1 MKVLI
6 TGATGL
12 VGHELIK
19 ILLQNG
25 IAVNYLTTSRKKIAN
40 ETNYKGFYWNP
51 ILGEINENAFDDVD
65 VIIHLAGANVA
76 KRWTNSYKQEIIDS
90 RIKTT
95 RLLYKTLEKTNHQVT
110 QIISASA
117 IGIYPDSLNKI
128 YQEEDSVVDNSFLG
142 KVVSHWEE
150 ETTKFEKL
158 SIKVLKVRIGI
169 VLAKN
174 GGALQKMSEPIKYG
188 FGSSFGT
195 GQQFQSWIHIYD
207 LVNVFYFAITH
218 KLEGIY
224 NAVSPYPV
232 TNKELTKA
240 IAKQLNKPLFLPNIP
255 KFIMKLVLG
264 EMHEILFSSQNVSSR
279 KLLNKGFQFK
289 YASLDKALYDLFKK

>member
-12 VGHELIK
+12 VGNGLIK

-25 IAVNYLTTSRKKIAN
+25 ISVNYLTTSRNKIAN
-40 ETNYKGFYWNP
+40 ETNYKGFFWNP
-51 ILGEINENAFDDVD
+51 IAGEINENAFDEVD

-76 KRWTNSYKQEIIDS
+76 SRWTTSYKQEIIDS
-90 RIKTT
+90 RVKTT
-95 RLLYKTLEKTNHQVT
+95 KLLYKTLDKINHQVK

-117 IGIYPDSLNKI
+117 IGIYPNSLNQV
-128 YQEEDSVVDNSFLG
+128 YQEDFNKVDDSFLG
-142 KVVSHWEE
+142 RVVNHWENE
-150 ETTKFEKL
+150 VMEFEKL
-158 SIKVLKVRIGI
+158 SIKVLKIRIGI
-169 VLAKN
+169 VLAKE
-174 GGALQKMSEPIKYG
+174 GGALQKMTQPISYG
-188 FGSSFGT
+188 LGSSFGT
-195 GQQFQSWIHIYD
+195 GEQFQSWIHLQD

-218 KLEGIY
+218 KLEGVY

-255 KFIMKLVLG
+255 KFVMKLLLG
-264 EMHEILFSSQNVSSR
+264 EMHKILFSSQNVSSR
-279 KLLNKGFQFK
+279 KILDKGFQFK
-289 YASLDKALYDLFKK
+289 YAALDKALQDLLK

>member
-19 ILLQNG
+19 LLLQNG

-51 ILGEINENAFDDVD
+51 VIGEINENAFDEVD

-90 RIKTT
+90 RIKTS
-95 RLLYKTLEKTNHQVT
+95 RLLYKTLERINHQVT

-117 IGIYPDSLNKI
+117 VGIYPNSLKKI
-128 YQEEDSVVDNSFLG
+128 YQEEDDVIDDSFLG
-142 KVVSHWEE
+142 KVVSHWENE
-150 ETTKFEKL
+150 VLKFEKL
-158 SIKVLKVRIGI
+158 SIKVVRLRIGI
-169 VLAKN
+169 VLAN
-174 GGALQKMSEPIKYG
+174 DGGALQKMTQPIKYG
-188 FGSSFGT
+188 IGSSFGN

-218 KLEGIY
+218 KFEGVY

-232 TNKELTKA
+232 TNKELSKA
-240 IAKQLNKPLFLPNIP
+240 IAKQLSKPFFMPNMP
-255 KFIMKLVLG
+255 KNVMKLILG

-279 KLLNKGFQFK
+279 KLLDKGFQFK
-289 YASLDKALYDLFKK
+289 YASLDKALQNLLK

>member
-25 IAVNYLTTSRKKIAN
+25 IAVNYLTTSRNKIAN

-51 ILGEINENAFDDVD
+51 VIGEINKNAFDEVD

-76 KRWTNSYKQEIIDS
+76 KRWSNSYKQEIIDS
-90 RIKTT
+90 RVKTT
-95 RLLYKTLEKTNHQVT
+95 RLLYKTLENISHQVT

-117 IGIYPDSLNKI
+117 VGIYPDSLTKI
-128 YQEEDSVVDNSFLG
+128 YQEEDDVVDDSFLG
-142 KVVSHWEE
+142 KVVSHWESE
-150 ETTKFEKL
+150 VTKFEKL
-158 SIKVLKVRIGI
+158 FIKVLKIRIGI
-169 VLAKN
+169 VLAKV
-174 GGALQKMSEPIKYG
+174 GGALQKMAQPIKMG
-188 FGSSFGT
+188 IGSSFGS
-195 GQQFQSWIHIYD
+195 GQQFQSWIHIQD

-232 TNKELTKA
+232 TNKQLTKA
-240 IAKQLNKPLFLPNIP
+240 IAKQLTKPLFMPNIP
-255 KFIMKLVLG
+255 KFVMKLLLG

-279 KLLNKGFQFK
+279 KLLDNGFQFK
-289 YASLDKALYDLFKK
+289 YASLDKALQNLFK

>member
-25 IAVNYLTTSRKKIAN
+25 IAVNYLTTSRNKIAN

-51 ILGEINENAFDDVD
+51 VIGEINKNAFDEVD
-65 VIIHLAGANVA
+65 IIIHLAGANVA
-76 KRWTNSYKQEIIDS
+76 KRWSNSYKQEIIDS
-90 RIKTT
+90 RVKTT
-95 RLLYKTLEKTNHQVT
+95 RLLYKTLENISHQVT

-117 IGIYPDSLNKI
+117 VGIYPDSLTKI
-128 YQEEDSVVDNSFLG
+128 YQEEDDVVDDSFLG
-142 KVVSHWEE
+142 KVVSHWESE
-150 ETTKFEKL
+150 VTKFEKL
-158 SIKVLKVRIGI
+158 SIKVLKIRIGI
-169 VLAKN
+169 VLAKE
-174 GGALQKMSEPIKYG
+174 GGALQKMAQPIKMG
-188 FGSSFGT
+188 IGSSFGS
-195 GQQFQSWIHIYD
+195 GQQFQSWIHIQD

-232 TNKELTKA
+232 TNKQLTKA
-240 IAKQLNKPLFLPNIP
+240 IAKQLTKPLFMPNIP
-255 KFIMKLVLG
+255 KFVMKLLLG

-279 KLLNKGFQFK
+279 KLLDNGFQFK
-289 YASLDKALYDLFKK
+289 YASLDKALQNLFN

>member
-19 ILLQNG
+19 LLLQNG

-40 ETNYKGFYWNP
+40 EANYKGFYWNP
-51 ILGEINENAFDDVD
+51 VIGEINENAFDEVD

-76 KRWTNSYKQEIIDS
+76 KRWTNSHKQEIIDS
-90 RIKTT
+90 RIKTS
-95 RLLYKTLEKTNHQVT
+95 RLLYNTLERINHQVT

-117 IGIYPDSLNKI
+117 VGIYPNSLKKI
-128 YQEEDSVVDNSFLG
+128 YQEEDDVIDDSFLG

-150 ETTKFEKL
+150 EVTKFEKL
-158 SIKVLKVRIGI
+158 SIKVVRLRIGI
-169 VLAKN
+169 VLAN
-174 GGALQKMSEPIKYG
+174 DGGALQKMTQPIKYG
-188 FGSSFGT
+188 IGSSFGN

-218 KLEGIY
+218 KFEGVY

-232 TNKELTKA
+232 TNKELSKA
-240 IAKQLNKPLFLPNIP
+240 IAKQLSKPFFMPNMP
-255 KFIMKLVLG
+255 KIVMKLILG

-279 KLLNKGFQFK
+279 KLLDKGFQFK
-289 YASLDKALYDLFKK
+289 YASLDKALQNLLK